1 MQKLKLSANTIC
13 SCLGRGMAAHRDAL
27 LNERGGLERADS
39 YGIEF
44 ETWIGRVDG
53 VEDVSLPE
61 NLCDYDC
68 RNNRLAQLAI
78 ETDGFADAVGEAIN
92 KYGRG
97 RIGVFLGTSTSGIGQ
112 GEIAY
117 ASRDSERDALP
128 DDFRY
133 RTTQQMF
140 SVADFTRRMLGLR
153 GVAEVVSTACSS
165 SAKVFAV
172 AQRFMSAG
180 FCDAAIVGGV
190 DSLCQMTL
198 YGFNALQLVSAKPC
212 RPADRDRNGLNIGE
226 AAGFAL
232 LEWQQSD
239 ADICLLGCGE
249 SSDAWHMTSPRP
261 DGAAAA
267 VAMRAALTDAGL
279 EPSQVD
285 YVNLHGTATY
295 ANDLAE
301 DAALLDVFDDY
312 VLCSSTKGFTAHA
325 LGAAGII
332 EALFS
337 YIAIENDV
345 AFRSLNTVNVDLRIR
360 SPILLE
366 TARFPV
372 ENVMTNSFGFGGTNT
387 SLIFGRTT

>member
-1 MQKLKLSANTIC
+1 MQKLTLSANTIC

-39 YGIEF
+39 FGIEF
-44 ETWIGRVDG
+44 ETWIGRVAE
-53 VEDVSLPE
+53 VEDVLLPE
-61 NLCDYDC
+61 SLRDYDC

-78 ETDGFADAVGEAIN
+78 ETDGFADAVGEAIDR
-92 KYGRG
+92 YGRG
-97 RIGVFLGTSTSGIGQ
+97 RIGVFLGTSTSGVGQ

-117 ASRDSERDALP
+117 ASRDSKRGTLP

-133 RTTQQMF
+133 GTTQQMF

-172 AQRFMSAG
+172 AQRFISAG
-180 FCDAAIVGGV
+180 FCDAAVVGGV

-198 YGFNALQLVSAKPC
+198 YGFNSLQLVSEEPC

-239 ADICLLGCGE
+239 TDICLLGCGE
-249 SSDAWHMTSPRP
+249 TSDAWHMSSPRP
-261 DGAAAA
+261 NGSGAAM
-267 VAMRAALTDAGL
+267 AMRAALTDAGL
-279 EPSQVD
+279 EPPQID
-285 YVNLHGTATY
+285 YVNLHGTATH

-301 DAALLDVFDDY
+301 DAALLDVFNGD

-325 LGAAGII
+325 LGAAGIV

-337 YIAIENDV
+337 YIAIENNV
-345 AFRSLNTVNVDLRIR
+345 AFRSLNTANVDKRIR

-366 TARFPV
+366 TARLPV
-372 ENVMTNSFGFGGTNT
+372 ENVMTNSFGFGGTNA

>member
-1 MQKLKLSANTIC
+1 
-13 SCLGRGMAAHRDAL
+13 MAAHRDAL

-39 YGIEF
+39 YGIEL
-44 ETWIGRVDG
+44 ETWIGRVAE
-53 VEDVSLPE
+53 VEDVLLPASLRA
-61 NLCDYDC
+61 YDC

-78 ETDGFADAVGEAIN
+78 ESDGFADAVGEAIDR
-92 KYGRG
+92 YGRG
-97 RIGVFLGTSTSGIGQ
+97 RIGVFLGTSTSGIRQ

-117 ASRDSERDALP
+117 ASRDSERDTLP

-133 RTTQQMF
+133 GTTQQMF
-140 SVADFTRRMLGLR
+140 SVAEFARRMLGLR

-172 AQRFMSAG
+172 AQRCMSAG

-198 YGFNALQLVSAKPC
+198 YGFDSLQLVSEEPC

-239 ADICLLGCGE
+239 TDICLLGCGE
-249 SSDAWHMTSPRP
+249 TSDAWHMSSPRP
-261 DGAAAA
+261 DGSGAAM
-267 VAMRAALTDAGL
+267 AMRAALADAGL
-279 EPSQVD
+279 KSSQID
-285 YVNLHGTATY
+285 YVNLHGTATH

-301 DAALLDVFDDY
+301 DAALLDVFNGE

-325 LGAAGII
+325 LGAAGIV

-337 YIAIENDV
+337 IIAIENNV
-345 AFRSLNTVNVDLRIR
+345 AFRSLNTANVDERIR

-366 TARFPV
+366 TARLPV
-372 ENVMTNSFGFGGTNT
+372 EKVMTNSFGFGGTNT

>member
-1 MQKLKLSANTIC
+1 MQKLTLSANTIC

-39 YGIEF
+39 FGIEF
-44 ETWIGRVDG
+44 DTWIGRVAE
-53 VEDVSLPE
+53 VEDVLLPE
-61 NLCDYDC
+61 SLRDYDC

-78 ETDGFADAVGEAIN
+78 ETDGFADAVGEAIDR
-92 KYGRG
+92 YGRG
-97 RIGVFLGTSTSGIGQ
+97 RIGVFLGTSTSGVGQ

-117 ASRDSERDALP
+117 ASRDSKRGTLP

-133 RTTQQMF
+133 GTTQQMF

-172 AQRFMSAG
+172 AQRFISAG
-180 FCDAAIVGGV
+180 FCDAAVVGGV

-198 YGFNALQLVSAKPC
+198 YGFNSLQLVSEEPC

-239 ADICLLGCGE
+239 TDICLLGCGE
-249 SSDAWHMTSPRP
+249 TSDAWHMSSPRP
-261 DGAAAA
+261 NGSGAAM
-267 VAMRAALTDAGL
+267 AMRAALTDAGL
-279 EPSQVD
+279 EPSQID
-285 YVNLHGTATY
+285 YVNLHGTATH

-301 DAALLDVFDDY
+301 DAALLDVFNGD

-325 LGAAGII
+325 LGAAGIV

-337 YIAIENDV
+337 YIAIENNV
-345 AFRSLNTVNVDLRIR
+345 AFRSLNTANVDKRIR

-366 TARFPV
+366 TARLPV
-372 ENVMTNSFGFGGTNT
+372 ENVMTNSFGFGGTNA

>member
-1 MQKLKLSANTIC
+1 
-13 SCLGRGMAAHRDAL
+13 
-27 LNERGGLERADS
+27 
-39 YGIEF
+39 
-44 ETWIGRVDG
+44 
-53 VEDVSLPE
+53 
-61 NLCDYDC
+61 
-68 RNNRLAQLAI
+68 
-78 ETDGFADAVGEAIN
+78 
-92 KYGRG
+92 
-97 RIGVFLGTSTSGIGQ
+97 
-112 GEIAY
+112 
-117 ASRDSERDALP
+117 
-128 DDFRY
+128 
-133 RTTQQMF
+133 MF

-198 YGFNALQLVSAKPC
+198 YGFNSLQLVSAKPC

-249 SSDAWHMTSPRP
+249 TSDAWHMSSPRP
-261 DGAAAA
+261 DGTGAAM
-267 VAMRAALTDAGL
+267 AMREALTDAGL
-279 EPSQVD
+279 EPSQID
-285 YVNLHGTATY
+285 YVNLHGTATQ

-301 DAALLDVFDDY
+301 DAALLDVFDGD

-325 LGAAGII
+325 LGAAGIV

-337 YIAIENDV
+337 YIAIENNV
-345 AFRSLNTVNVDLRIR
+345 AFRSLNTVNVDKRIR

-366 TARFPV
+366 TARLPI

-387 SLIFGRTT
+387 SLIFGRTA

>member
-39 YGIEF
+39 CGIEF
-44 ETWIGRVDG
+44 ETWIGRVAE
-53 VEDVSLPE
+53 VEDVLLPE
-61 NLCDYDC
+61 NLRDYDC

-78 ETDGFADAVGEAIN
+78 ETDGFADAVGEAIDR
-92 KYGRG
+92 YGRG
-97 RIGVFLGTSTSGIGQ
+97 RVGVFLGTSTSGIGQ
-112 GEIAY
+112 AEIAY
-117 ASRDSERDALP
+117 ASRDSERDTLP

-172 AQRFMSAG
+172 AQCFMSAG

-198 YGFNALQLVSAKPC
+198 YGFNSLQLVSAKPC

-249 SSDAWHMTSPRP
+249 TSDAWHMSSPRP
-261 DGAAAA
+261 DGTAAAT
-267 VAMRAALTDAGL
+267 AMRAALTDAGL
-279 EPSQVD
+279 EPSQID
-285 YVNLHGTATY
+285 YVNLHGTATQ

-301 DAALLDVFDDY
+301 DAALLDVFDGD

-325 LGAAGII
+325 LGAAGIV

-337 YIAIENDV
+337 YIAIENNV
-345 AFRSLNTVNVDLRIR
+345 AFRSLNTANVDERIR

-366 TARFPV
+366 TARLPI
-372 ENVMTNSFGFGGTNT
+372 ENVMSNSFGFGGTNT
-387 SLIFGRTT
+387 SLIFGRTA